1 MVTAATP
8 TPDRTRSTFS
18 LRRLLKLLVITLV
31 SLYLFLCLALWIG
44 QGHLIFFPS
53 KQLTLTPAHFRVS
66 YDDVSIPTETGQLT
80 GWWLPASETIG
91 HATSGK
97 LLLYLHGNAGNLSD
111 NAEQAVR
118 LNRLGLPV
126 FIIDYRGYGR
136 SAGNFPSEQTVYE
149 DAEAAWLYLIQ
160 QRHYSPHD
168 IIIYGHSLGGAV
180 AIDLAAKHPDAAALI
195 TESSFTSLRA
205 MSTLD
210 KHYLV
215 FPISLILNQR
225 FDSIHKVPQLKMPV
239 LFIHGSADE
248 VVPTSMAKSLYAA
261 APQPKRLLIVP
272 RGHHMDSAAIGGQ
285 QYLDAFSDFLQS
297 ISTQARA
304 ASQ

>member
-8 TPDRTRSTFS
+8 SLDRKPSGFGP
-18 LRRLLKLLVITLV
+18 RRFLKVLVITLIC
-31 SLYLFLCLALWIG
+31 LYLFLCLALWLG

-53 KQLTLTPAHFRVS
+53 KELTLTPAHFRVA
-66 YDDVSIPTETGQLT
+66 YDDITIPTANGQLT
-80 GWWLPASETIG
+80 GWWLPAVVAGAPE
-91 HATSGK
+91 ASGK
-97 LLLYLHGNAGNLSD
+97 VLLYLHGNGGNLSD

-118 LNRLGLPV
+118 LNRLGLPLL
-126 FIIDYRGYGR
+126 IIDYHGYGR
-136 SAGNFPSEQTVYE
+136 SAGTFPSEQTVYE
-149 DAEAAWLYLIQ
+149 DAETAWQFLIQ

-195 TESSFTSLRA
+195 TESSFTSIRA
-205 MSTLD
+205 MSMLD

-215 FPISLILNQR
+215 FPIFLILNQR

-239 LFIHGSADE
+239 LFVHGSADE
-248 VVPTSMAKSLYAA
+248 VVPTSMAEALYNA

-285 QYLDAFSDFLQS
+285 QYLDAVRGLLQS
-297 ISTQARA
+297 ISIQVRA